1 MDKRVCKILLSVRN
15 SFSDKLDSN
24 GNYHFTMNES
34 IFKGYCNSNECDNNL
49 KKINAGCLYLLDAF
63 FEDSSVFNSVAKN
76 NINII
81 DYIMIWLSY
90 VLNLIKNEYNDSLNF
105 FYTAYVNGDGNYK
118 KSIANGTGYSNY
130 KELIEKKN
138 LMSMN
143 IKDISKLYNAFT
155 TLCTMHLEFDKQ
167 KSNCDKYLNDAK
179 NFVDQYKK
187 LKADSSITEDSPY
200 NQLLST
206 LSKDYDNFKKNCSSI
221 NCSNI
226 SSFPSIEK
234 AENGIQSSEK
244 IVQKLEQISDD
255 PSSSSITNKLFIVL
269 SIFGAIGFFLG
280 ISYKYSLFGFRKRF
294 QKQKL
299 REKLKN
305 IKKRINQ

>member
-1 MDKRVCKILLSVRN
+1 MDKRVCGILLSVRN
-15 SFSDKLDSN
+15 SFSDKLDSS
-24 GNYHFTMNES
+24 GNYHFTMNEG

-49 KKINAGCLYLLDAF
+49 KKINAGYLYLLDAF
-63 FEDSSVFNSVAKN
+63 FEDNSVFSSVAKS
-76 NINII
+76 NINIV

-90 VLNLIKNEYNDSLNF
+90 VLNLIKNEFNNSLQF
-105 FYTAYVNGDGNYK
+105 FYDTYIKGDDKYK
-118 KSIANGTGYSNY
+118 KPIANFTGYSSY

-155 TLCTMHLEFDKQ
+155 ELCTMHLEFNEEKPD
-167 KSNCDKYLNDAK
+167 CGKYLTNAN
-179 NFVDQYKK
+179 NFVEKYKK
-187 LKADSSITEDSPY
+187 LKADSSITENSSY

-206 LSKDYDNFKKNCSSI
+206 LSKDYDNFKNKCSDI

-226 SSFPSIEK
+226 SSFPSIEITNN
-234 AENGIQSSEK
+234 AVLSSQQFSE
-244 IVQKLEQISDD
+244 VTS
-255 PSSSSITNKLFIVL
+255 SSSSISKNLFIVL

-305 IKKRINQ
+305 IKKRMNH